1 MEEHQDDVDTSFPC
15 LVWQARGGNFGED
28 QVVGEGEEDD
38 EDEDK
43 FVLCMLWN
51 DSSDDGGTKDYSV
64 KDKRDDYNER

>member
-1 MEEHQDDVDTSFPC
+1 M
-15 LVWQARGGNFGED
+15 
-28 QVVGEGEEDD
+28 GEGEEDD

-51 DSSDDGGTKDYSV
+51 DSSDDGGAKDYSV